1 MRFPSH
7 EQQWLT
13 ALKQRVPLSTDET
26 KQLKRLEEGF
36 QGECYLDQ
44 LFHLFGPK
52 DIPCLD
58 DVTLSHRNSVVQI
71 DKLFLLDGTL
81 YLLDAKAYHGNY
93 NYDGQK
99 WRGEKIPYN
108 TNIFHQLS
116 RAQTIVENILEE
128 AGLLIPVKSLLV
140 FTENDLT
147 LSIPKELNEKVLQSR
162 ELSAWMHTIS
172 KQKRKSTNQQ
182 LQERCMNT
190 LKKATIPRYRTQR
203 TLTDERS
210 SQLKKGICC
219 EKCHHYTLTL
229 NTYAY
234 TCQNCGHQESREKAY
249 VRTICDYGTIFH
261 EQELTRRDLR
271 SFLGENIKE
280 DYLKSILRKH
290 FQKTEKK
297 SSAASYIND
306 GTPIYE
312 WFKKE
317 KVFFDKTEKRIEWG
331 NKH

>member
-1 MRFPSH
+1 MRLPSH

-13 ALKQRVPLSTDET
+13 ALKERVPLSAEET
-26 KQLKRLEEGF
+26 KQLQKLEEGF

-44 LFHLFGPK
+44 LFYLFGPK
-52 DIPCLD
+52 DVPYLD
-58 DVTLSHRNSVVQI
+58 DITLSHHDSVVQI

-93 NYDGQK
+93 TYDGQK
-99 WRGEKIPYN
+99 WRGEKFPYN

-116 RAQTIVENILEE
+116 RAQTVVENILEE
-128 AGLLIPVKSLLV
+128 VGLPIAVKSLLV

-147 LSIPKELNEKVLQSR
+147 LSIPKELNEKVLRSHELVPWLHTLAKQSKKN
-162 ELSAWMHTIS
+162 SN
-172 KQKRKSTNQQ
+172 KY
-182 LQERCMNT
+182 LQTRCIDT
-190 LKKATIPRYRTQR
+190 LKKAIVPRYRTKR
-203 TLTDERS
+203 TLAMERL

-229 NTYAY
+229 GTYAY

-261 EQELTRRDLR
+261 KQELTRRDLR

-317 KVFFDKTEKRIEWG
+317 KAFFDNTEKRIEWS